1 MVAMRDKGRKWM
13 WGFLAAGILFQFY
26 FVWEYLTVFALFAV
40 GFLALT
46 LLVATAFSIQ
56 KGWEIGVA
64 KILASQS
71 PAVLTSRRAIAAVEE
86 LALRPFR
93 RPV

>member
-1 MVAMRDKGRKWM
+1 MVVMRDKGRKWM
-13 WGFLAAGILFQFY
+13 WGVLAAGILFQFY
-26 FVWEYLTVFALFAV
+26 FVWEYLTVFALFAI

-46 LLVATAFSIQ
+46 LLIAAVFAIQ
-56 KGWEIGVA
+56 KGWEMGVA
-64 KILASQS
+64 KVLASQS
-71 PAVLTSRRAIAAVEE
+71 PAVLASRRAIAALEE

>member
-1 MVAMRDKGRKWM
+1 M
-13 WGFLAAGILFQFY
+13 WAFLAAGILFQFY
-26 FVWEYLTVFALFAV
+26 FVWEYLTVLALFAL
-40 GFLALT
+40 GFLGLT
-46 LLVATAFSIQ
+46 LLVAAAFATQ
-56 KGWEIGVA
+56 KGWEMGVA

-71 PAVLTSRRAIAAVEE
+71 PAVVASRRAIAALEE

>member
-13 WGFLAAGILFQFY
+13 WWFLAAGILFQFY
-26 FVWEYLTVFALFAV
+26 LVWEYLTVFALFAT

-46 LLVATAFSIQ
+46 LLVAAAFAIQ
-56 KGWEIGVA
+56 KGWEMGVA
-64 KILASQS
+64 RILASQS
-71 PAVLTSRRAIAAVEE
+71 PAVLASRRAIAALEE